1 MPMDVMTGNS
11 AQAYGAKLARAEVVA
26 AYPITPQTTVVEK
39 LADLVASGEM
49 KAQFIKVESEHSAMA
64 ACIAASATGARAY
77 TATAAHGLALMH
89 EMLIWAAGS
98 RLPIVMGNINRAMAP
113 PWSVWADYQDSIAE
127 RDTGWMQFYCQSSQ
141 EVLDTVIQAYKVAE
155 NHDIL
160 IPAMVM
166 EDAFY
171 LSHTFEPVDVP
182 PQKDVDDFL
191 PPYDP
196 PIKLDVDNPV
206 GLCALVPPDHYMEF
220 RFKIAKAMED
230 SRKVIQEVDEEWE
243 KKFGRSHGGLVERY
257 RMEDADAAII
267 AAGTMSSTARV
278 AIDNMRDKGKKVG
291 LARLRVFRPFPYE
304 EIRQIAKE
312 VDSIGVLDRSYTF
325 GHGGAFYTETAGAL
339 YQAPE
344 RPHVKN
350 YVIGI
355 GGRDIPPKDIEEILE
370 KVLTKEDGGE
380 VEWWGL
386 RTSGSREV
394 N

>member
-1 MPMDVMTGNS
+1 MPREVMTGNS
-11 AQAYGAKLARAEVVA
+11 AQAYGAKLARAEVIA
-26 AYPITPQTTVVEK
+26 AYPITPQTTLVEK
-39 LADLVASGEM
+39 IADLVASGEM
-49 KAQFIKVESEHSAMA
+49 KAQYIKVESEHSAMA

-89 EMLIWAAGS
+89 EMLMWASGS

-113 PWSVWADYQDSIAE
+113 PWSVWSDYQDSVAQ
-127 RDTGWMQFYCQSSQ
+127 RDTGWMQFYCQNNQ

-160 IPAMVM
+160 LPAMIM

-182 PQKDVDDFL
+182 TQAEADEFL

-196 PIKLDVDNPV
+196 PVKLDVDKPT
-206 GLCALVPPDHYMEF
+206 GLCALVPPDLYMEF
-220 RFKIAKAMED
+220 RFKVAKAMEA
-230 SRKVIQEVDEEWE
+230 SRDVIKEVDEDWE
-243 KKFGRSHGGLVERY
+243 KKFGRAHGGLVERY
-257 RMEDADAAII
+257 RMDDADAAIV

-278 AIDNMRDKGKKVG
+278 AVDKMRDEGKKVG

-325 GHGGAFYTETAGAL
+325 GHGAAFYTETVGAL
-339 YQAPE
+339 YRAPE
-344 RPHVKN
+344 RPLVKN
-350 YVIGI
+350 YVVGI
-355 GGRDIPPKDIEEILE
+355 GGRDVPPEEIEGILK
-370 KVLTKEDGGE
+370 KVLSKEDVSE

-386 RTSGSREV
+386 KARGSREV

>member
-49 KAQFIKVESEHSAMA
+49 KAQYIKVESEHSAMA

-77 TATAAHGLALMH
+77 TATSAHGLALMH

-113 PWSVWADYQDSIAE
+113 PWSVWSDYQDSIAQ

-155 NHDIL
+155 NHDIMM
-160 IPAMVM
+160 PAMIM

-171 LSHTFEPVDVP
+171 LSHTFEPVNVP
-182 PQKDVDDFL
+182 TQQEVDAFL

-196 PIKLDVDNPV
+196 PIKLDVENPT
-206 GLCALVPPDHYMEF
+206 GLCALVPPDRYMEF
-220 RFKIAKAMED
+220 RFKVAKAMED
-230 SRKVIQEVDEEWE
+230 SRKVIREVDEDWE
-243 KKFGRSHGGLVERY
+243 KKFGRAHGGLVERY
-257 RMEDADAAII
+257 RMDDADAAII

-304 EIRQIAKE
+304 EMREIAKE

-325 GHGGAFYTETAGAL
+325 GHGGAFYAETASAL
-339 YQAPE
+339 YRVPE
-344 RPHVKN
+344 RPLVKN
-350 YVIGI
+350 YVTGI
-355 GGRDIPPKDIEEILE
+355 GGRDIPPEDIEEILE
-370 KVLTKEDGGE
+370 RVLSKEDGGE
-380 VEWWGL
+380 VEWFGL
-386 RTSGSREV
+386 HTDGSREV